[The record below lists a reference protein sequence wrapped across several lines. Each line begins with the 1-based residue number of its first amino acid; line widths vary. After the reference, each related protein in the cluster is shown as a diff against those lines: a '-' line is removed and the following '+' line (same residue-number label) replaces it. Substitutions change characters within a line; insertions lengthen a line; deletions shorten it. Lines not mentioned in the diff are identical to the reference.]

1 MLIEA
6 SKGGHTAVALLLIE
20 SPLHLNFMDSPLE
33 SGFNTPVGSPNE
45 GNVPHI
51 PACQHQQNRMQFQE
65 CGHDCKH
72 LPPVQ
77 DCFGHTC
84 NLGVNCSLMSP
95 PPSVVQPS
103 SINNPPF
110 SGISAS
116 FAGQPMLGGDAVSNI
131 VTSPSEFIVPNM
143 PVSMPSS
150 PLPLTNLT
158 PADLQSLAQALS
170 YSASVNSLNNAD
182 NIVSTSATVAENLG
196 IAATVNFPMIDP
208 NVTNM
213 LSSAEIDFAQHPAS
227 VMPDSVSALSPN
239 RPVTSTGVQTEDAI
253 SMIHRLTDSVQHLSA
268 LQNFAASH
276 NLELVNLGEI
286 TIPPAQFQANVPQ
299 EDGILVAE
307 PARPLHDTLAH
318 MTREGRMLLLSICL
332 QLCLYVC
339 IFACMCMCVCLY
351 VCLYVC

>member
-6 SKGGHTAVALLLIE
+6 SKGGHTAVALLLME
-20 SPLHLNFMDSPLE
+20 TPLHLNFIDSSLE

-45 GNVPHI
+45 SSAGHI
-51 PACQHQQNRMQFQE
+51 HTCQHQQNRMQYQD

-84 NLGVNCSLMSP
+84 SLGVNCSMMSP

-103 SINNPPF
+103 SITNPPF
-110 SGISAS
+110 TGLPAAFGGQQILANDAAPNMVAS
-116 FAGQPMLGGDAVSNI
+116 
-131 VTSPSEFIVPNM
+131 SPEFIVPNM
-143 PVSMPSS
+143 PVSLPSS

-170 YSASVNSLNNAD
+170 YSASVNSLHNTD
-182 NIVSTSATVAENLG
+182 NIISTSATVAENLG

-208 NVTNM
+208 SVSSM
-213 LSSAEIDFAQHPAS
+213 LSSADIDFTQHPSSVIQNSVGTAS
-227 VMPDSVSALSPN
+227 LN
-239 RPVTSTGVQTEDAI
+239 RPVTSTGVQTDDAI

-286 TIPPAQFQANVPQ
+286 TIPPTQFQANIPQ
-299 EDGILVAE
+299 EDDILVAE

-318 MTREGRMLLLSICL
+318 MTREGITNKIEA
-332 QLCLYVC
+332 YP
-339 IFACMCMCVCLY
+339 
-351 VCLYVC
+351 

>member
-6 SKGGHTAVALLLIE
+6 SKGGHTAVALLLME
-20 SPLHLNFMDSPLE
+20 THLHKNLHFNFIDSPLQ

-45 GNVPHI
+45 SNVAHT
-51 PACQHQQNRMQFQE
+51 CQHQQSRIQYQE

-84 NLGVNCSLMSP
+84 SLGVSCALMSP
-95 PPSVVQPS
+95 PPPVVQPS
-103 SINNPPF
+103 SVNNSP
-110 SGISAS
+110 
-116 FAGQPMLGGDAVSNI
+116 FAGIPPSFVGQQILNADTTSSIVS
-131 VTSPSEFIVPNM
+131 SSSEFVVPNI
-143 PVSMPSS
+143 PVSLPSS

-170 YSASVNSLNNAD
+170 YSASVNSFNNGD

-196 IAATVNFPMIDP
+196 IAASVNFPIIDP
-208 NVTNM
+208 HVTNM
-213 LSSAEIDFAQHPAS
+213 LSSDIDFAQQHSPIIPNS
-227 VMPDSVSALSPN
+227 VTSLSPN
-239 RPVTSTGVQTEDAI
+239 RPVSSTGVQTEDAI
-253 SMIHRLTDSVQHLSA
+253 SMIHRLTDSVQHLNA

-286 TIPPAQFQANVPQ
+286 TIPPTQFQANVPQ
-299 EDGILVAE
+299 EEGILVAE

-318 MTREGRMLLLSICL
+318 MTREGRNIVSIFYTCL
-332 QLCLYVC
+332 
-339 IFACMCMCVCLY
+339 
-351 VCLYVC
+351 

>member
-6 SKGGHTAVALLLIE
+6 SKGGHTAVALLLME
-20 SPLHLNFMDSPLE
+20 TPLHLNFIDSPLE

-45 GNVPHI
+45 NSAHHT
-51 PACQHQQNRMQFQE
+51 CQHQQNRMQYQE
-65 CGHDCKH
+65 YDHDCKH

-77 DCFGHTC
+77 DCFAHSC
-84 NLGVNCSLMSP
+84 NLGVNCSMISP

-103 SINNPPF
+103 SINSPPF
-110 SGISAS
+110 TGLPAT
-116 FAGQPMLGGDAVSNI
+116 FGGQQILATEVAPNM
-131 VTSPSEFIVPNM
+131 VTSSSEFIVPNI
-143 PVSMPSS
+143 PVSLPSS

-170 YSASVNSLNNAD
+170 YSASVNSLHTTD
-182 NIVSTSATVAENLG
+182 NIISTSATVAENLG

-208 NVTNM
+208 SVGNM
-213 LSSAEIDFAQHPAS
+213 LSPADIDFTQHPSS
-227 VMPDSVSALSPN
+227 VIQNSVGPISPN

-286 TIPPAQFQANVPQ
+286 TIPPTQFQANIPQ
-299 EDGILVAE
+299 EDDILVAE

-318 MTREGRMLLLSICL
+318 MTREGKT
-332 QLCLYVC
+332 V
-339 IFACMCMCVCLY
+339 
-351 VCLYVC
+351 